1 MIGITRLLCGGGFA
15 GDALRYERG
24 AGEAVAGAGPGRG
37 PVVVWNAT
45 RRCNLACRHCYAEA
59 IPTSAGSRTG
69 GEEESPARPRAG
81 WGGQE
86 LTTAEGM
93 ALLDDLAAFR
103 VPVLLLSG
111 GEPLLRPDFF
121 DLVDRAGAK
130 GVRVTVSTNGTL
142 IDRATAGRL
151 KKAGV
156 GYVGISL
163 DGLAAENDFFR
174 GRRGAFD
181 AAVAGIRHCR
191 EAGQKV
197 GLRLTLSRHNF
208 RQLPEIMKLVEEE
221 DIPRVCFYHL
231 VYTGRGKSLQ
241 GDDLS
246 REETRAAVD
255 SIMGWVEDMD
265 RRGLPRE
272 VLTVDNHADAVY
284 LYLRVRARD
293 PLAAGRVWS
302 LLLANGGNRSGMAI
316 GQVDW
321 GGEVHPDQFS
331 GTHPLGNVRERPFS
345 DIWTDASQPLLS
357 MLRDRRQYLK
367 GRCAACRWLSVCN
380 GNFRARAE
388 AATGDYW
395 QADPACYLT
404 DEEIGLPA

>member
-1 MIGITRLLCGGGFA
+1 MIGITSLLCGGGFG
-15 GDALRYERG
+15 GDALRYVPG
-24 AGEAVAGAGPGRG
+24 AGKSLLGTGPGRG

-59 IPTSAGSRTG
+59 NTPG
-69 GEEESPARPRAG
+69 GR
-81 WGGQE
+81 E
-86 LTTAEGM
+86 LTTAEGFS
-93 ALLDDLAAFR
+93 LLDDLAAFR

-111 GEPLLRPDFF
+111 GEPLLRSDFF
-121 DLVDRAGAK
+121 DLVDHAAGR
-130 GVRVTVSTNGTL
+130 GLRVTVSTNGTL
-142 IDRATAGRL
+142 IDRTTAVRL

-163 DGLAAENDFFR
+163 DGLAAQNDFFR
-174 GRRGAFD
+174 GRQGAFHD
-181 AAVAGIRHCR
+181 ALAGIRHCR

-208 RQLPEIMKLVEEE
+208 HQLPEMMKLVEDE

-231 VYTGRGKSLQ
+231 VYTGRGSLLQ

-255 SIMGWVEDMD
+255 LIMDWVEDMH
-265 RRGLPRE
+265 RRGVQRE

-284 LYLRVRARD
+284 LYLRLRARD
-293 PLAAGRVWS
+293 PQQAQRVWF
-302 LLLANGGNRSGMAI
+302 LLSANGGNRSGMAI
-316 GQVDW
+316 GRVDW
-321 GGEVHPDQFS
+321 SGEVHPDQFS
-331 GTHPLGNVRERPFS
+331 GTHPLGNVLERPFS
-345 DIWTDASQPLLS
+345 RIWADSSNSFLS
-357 MLRDRRQYLK
+357 KLRDRRRHLK
-367 GRCAACRWLSVCN
+367 GRCAACRWLDLCN

-404 DEEIGLPA
+404 DEEIGIKP